1 MNRPWNANAKHI
13 YMLHRASGMYPQ
25 YKDQNYQYGRWKDD
39 YINGR
44 PKSVTG
50 IGPRKELDNVK
61 RPYLYKKTPGLVKG
75 RIDQKEPHRLTS
87 DPCKLE
93 FDSLIDCMRSNGYD
107 NVHCTREVLAYTQCS
122 KAAAKKFEA
131 DQRIKDNAPRNPLP
145 TAVDKLR
152 PQFDAESWSV
162 SRTMMKGS
170 AWRSPY
176 HHSPKE
182 GEHIHHAAVN
192 KYMQF
197 AEPPRSKSEKKIKYQ
212 HS

>member
-1 MNRPWNANAKHI
+1 MNRPWNANAKHAF
-13 YMLHRASGMYPQ
+13 MLHRASGKYPQ
-25 YKDQNYQYGRWKDD
+25 YKDQNNQYGRWKEGNA
-39 YINGR
+39 NGK
-44 PKSVTG
+44 PKTVTG

-61 RPYLYKKTPGLVKG
+61 RPYLYKKAAGLVRG
-75 RIDQKEPHRLTS
+75 RIDVNEPHRLTS

-107 NVHCTREVLAYTQCS
+107 NYHCVNQELAYTKCS
-122 KAAAKKFEA
+122 QAALNKFE
-131 DQRIKDNAPRNPLP
+131 KDNKIKQNRPRDPLP

-152 PQFDAESWSV
+152 PQFDPEAWSV
-162 SRTMMKGS
+162 TRTMMKGS
-170 AWRSPY
+170 AWRSGY

-192 KYMQF
+192 KYLQF